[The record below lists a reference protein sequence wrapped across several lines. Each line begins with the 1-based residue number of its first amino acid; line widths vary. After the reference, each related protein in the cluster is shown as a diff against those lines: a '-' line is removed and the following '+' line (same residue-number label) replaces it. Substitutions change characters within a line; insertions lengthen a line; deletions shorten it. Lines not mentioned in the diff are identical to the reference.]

1 MPKKTN
7 NRKAIQAAKRKA
19 DAVADAREKRKWGGN
34 WQEHAPQQRVMIA
47 HHSGGS
53 AALLA
58 LLMGAGALQ
67 VMVERKKPPA

>member
-19 DAVADAREKRKWGGN
+19 DAVADARDKRKWGGN

-47 HHSGGS
+47 QHSGGS

-58 LLMGAGALQ
+58 LLIAAGVLQ
-67 VMVERKKPPA
+67 AMVERTMPPA

>member
-19 DAVADAREKRKWGGN
+19 DAVADAREKRK
-34 WQEHAPQQRVMIA
+34 
-47 HHSGGS
+47 
-53 AALLA
+53 ALLA